1 MLVSPICSS
10 CIDAFSKDLYIEWKW
25 SFEFPYDSPHV
36 NPFEYWGWENGII
49 HFLES
54 KDFKNEYRVI
64 FTLKIIIKK
73 QPSYPS
79 LLNFEGKIEFDL

>member
-1 MLVSPICSS
+1 MIVLMSILLNTGGGKMALF
-10 CIDAFSKDLYIEWKW
+10 I
-25 SFEFPYDSPHV
+25 
-36 NPFEYWGWENGII
+36 
-49 HFLES
+49 FLNLRIL
-54 KDFKNEYRVI
+54 KNEYRVI